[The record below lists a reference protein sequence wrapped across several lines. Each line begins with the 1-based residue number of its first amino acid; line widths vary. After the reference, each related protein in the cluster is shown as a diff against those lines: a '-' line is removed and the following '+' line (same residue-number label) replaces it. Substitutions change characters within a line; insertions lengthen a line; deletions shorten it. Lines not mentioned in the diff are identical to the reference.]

1 MLFEIKIMIV
11 SKINF
16 LAKSRRNKMRRNL
29 KNNDITFLCPNC
41 IGGII
46 FHDLGLKFMSPTVN
60 LMLTQTDF
68 VKYISNLDEYNNG
81 KFEFFD
87 YSEYKCPCARLSVPS
102 LDTITVCFT
111 HYADPQNAENKWNER
126 KERINKD
133 NLFVFLEERD
143 GITFDE
149 IKALSDL
156 NLKGLVVFTAHK
168 YDLPYT
174 VYIDKYNADGEVGNI
189 LRKNHLTES
198 REYEKYFDFVKWFNE
213 ADGGNY
219 DVSKFI
225 I

>member
-1 MLFEIKIMIV
+1 MKEKSELIKTIYLF
-11 SKINF
+11 
-16 LAKSRRNKMRRNL
+16 
-29 KNNDITFLCPNC
+29 
-41 IGGII
+41 
-46 FHDLGLKFMSPTVN
+46 
-60 LMLTQTDF
+60 
-68 VKYISNLDEYNNG
+68 
-81 KFEFFD
+81 
-87 YSEYKCPCARLSVPS
+87 
-102 LDTITVCFT
+102 
-111 HYADPQNAENKWNER
+111 
-126 KERINKD
+126 
-133 NLFVFLEERD
+133 FLEERD

-156 NLKGLVVFTAHK
+156 KLKGLVVFTAHK

-174 VYIDKYNADGEVGNI
+174 VYIDKYNVDGEVGNI